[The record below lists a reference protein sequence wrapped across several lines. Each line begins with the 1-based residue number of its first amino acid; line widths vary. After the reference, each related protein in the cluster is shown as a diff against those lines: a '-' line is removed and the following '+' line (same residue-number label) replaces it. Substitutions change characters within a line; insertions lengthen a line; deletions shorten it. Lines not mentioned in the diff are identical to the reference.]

1 MRDIFSTV
9 VLCGCQNL
17 ITPLPLSGIIGVV
30 AIRSFKNKTSE
41 EMNYGTSSRQ
51 SRMLLPVELHEKAR
65 IKLARIGAATSL
77 QDFQELQ
84 GNRFEALKGDRKNQ
98 YSIRINDQFRICFR
112 WDGNHAFDVEIV
124 DYH

>member
-17 ITPLPLSGIIGVV
+17 IAPLPLSGIIGVV